1 MPAFD
6 AVLIGRE
13 HSGSGTSKLGK
24 ESITYLCQMLL
35 LYHNTVAYIYIPYYQ
50 RKEANNCTWQ
60 WTTTIDATVYL
71 LSINNVVTHINQ

>member
-24 ESITYLCQMLL
+24 ESITYSCQILL
-35 LYHNTVAYIYIPYYQ
+35 LYHNTVAYIYIYTILS
-50 RKEANNCTWQ
+50 KERGK
-60 WTTTIDATVYL
+60 
-71 LSINNVVTHINQ
+71 